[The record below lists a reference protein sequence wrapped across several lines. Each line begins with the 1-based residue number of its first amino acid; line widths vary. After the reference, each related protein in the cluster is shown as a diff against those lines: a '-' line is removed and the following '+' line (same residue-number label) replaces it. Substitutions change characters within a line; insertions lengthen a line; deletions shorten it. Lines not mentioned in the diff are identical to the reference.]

1 MIHTARRSTGFRNK
15 TRRLLSGAADKRVT
29 VARRL
34 KAFDIGSKVVV
45 RINTAIHDGMPHPR
59 YYGALG
65 TITEKRGRAYIVE
78 IKDGGKT
85 KWLIANGEH
94 LKTMGEG
101 AKK

>member
-1 MIHTARRSTGFRNK
+1 MARRSRGFRNK
-15 TRRLLSGAADKRVT
+15 TRRLLSGAVEKRIT

-34 KAFDIGSKVVV
+34 KKFDIGAKVVV

-59 YYGALG
+59 YYGSLG
-65 TITEKRGRAYIVE
+65 TITEARGRAYVVE

-94 LKTMGEG
+94 LREMENKGK
-101 AKK
+101 A